1 MIKTWL
7 IPITTLTL
15 ITIILL
21 TVNVMVLIDS
31 IILENYLKQKSKA
44 FLADSFISDVFES
57 FSTILDR
64 SVYSSEGNFT
74 VLKQL
79 LEEEAGEFMNR
90 VIETREFFNEYGI
103 LVNFNYTINYA
114 ENCFIEIDVKAYV
127 NDLEGLFSFERN
139 HMVSRTLEEGL

>member
-21 TVNVMVLIDS
+21 TVNVIAFIDS

-44 FLADSFISDVFES
+44 FLADSVISDVFES
-57 FSTILDR
+57 FGAILDR

-74 VLKQL
+74 ILKQL

-90 VIETREFFNEYGI
+90 VLEIREFFNEYGV
-103 LVNFNYTINYA
+103 LVDFNYTINYT
-114 ENCFIEIDVKAYV
+114 ENCLIEIDVKAYV
-127 NDLEGLFSFERN
+127 NDLEGLFYFERN
-139 HMVSRTLEEGL
+139 HRARRTL